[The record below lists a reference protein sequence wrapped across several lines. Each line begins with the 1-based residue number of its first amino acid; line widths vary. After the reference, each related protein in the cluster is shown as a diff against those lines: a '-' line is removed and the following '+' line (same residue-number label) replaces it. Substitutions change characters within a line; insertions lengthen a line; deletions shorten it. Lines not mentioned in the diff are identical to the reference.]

1 MKHQASNFS
10 RSLCETF
17 AFATSETVSIASGN
31 RLIQA
36 VGNVR
41 SLNILHILHILNIQ
55 HIYVVQHAFD
65 PAGIEFNTFP
75 TMAQHIVGAM
85 LPEHDAKIH
94 KLSLHER
101 KLLWLEMCIYDTFC
115 IFIIFCIFDIFLS
128 QQWMAI
134 NLWISIGLTPC

>member
-1 MKHQASNFS
+1 MKHRASNFS
-10 RSLCETF
+10 RSLRETF

-31 RLIQA
+31 RLVQA

-41 SLNILHILHILNIQ
+41 SLNTLHILHILNIK

-65 PAGIEFNTFP
+65 PADIEFNSFP

-85 LPEHDAKIH
+85 LPEHDGKIY

-115 IFIIFCIFDIFLS
+115 IFIIFCIFNVFLS
-128 QQWMAI
+128 PQWMAI

>member
-1 MKHQASNFS
+1 MKHRASYFS

-17 AFATSETVSIASGN
+17 AFATSETVSIGSGN

-41 SLNILHILHILNIQ
+41 SLNILHILHILNIK
-55 HIYVVQHAFD
+55 HIYFVQHAFD

-75 TMAQHIVGAM
+75 TMAQRIVGAM

-115 IFIIFCIFDIFLS
+115 IFIIFCIFNIFLS

-134 NLWISIGLTPC
+134 NLWISIELTPC